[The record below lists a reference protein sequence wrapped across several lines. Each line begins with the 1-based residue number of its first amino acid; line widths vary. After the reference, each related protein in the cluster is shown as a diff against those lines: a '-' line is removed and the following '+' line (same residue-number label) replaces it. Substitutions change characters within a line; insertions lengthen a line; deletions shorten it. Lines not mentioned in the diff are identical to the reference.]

1 MATTYLFRP
10 KNPMLHHCSESFYK
24 AMTFNLNSEKEADYL
39 YYLTSVNVDNGL
51 DIAKKIFKLNSGDTI
66 YLFFFLIQSDYLVL
80 TLILKAI
87 AQIFSKDLKIY
98 YMMHEPRFEKGRIN
112 PIKAFLIFIYHFL
125 FGHLA
130 DKILLPSDKAL
141 FQAKTFIKPD
151 KLYKLN
157 LTFLSPLES
166 LLQKNLQQ
174 LKCSWD
180 NNKTFSLLG
189 RIDIDKNPQGFLDL
203 VNIINEYYPEQARF
217 IRGGRDRNVDVPYD
231 EELII
236 RFSSF
241 LSDSAKS
248 FLFGLTHFVVIPY
261 SFSTQSGVLAEALS
275 YGKLLIINDIP
286 AFSSL
291 KDLNFLFLVDFNNKD
306 AILECIHKLLNMDIC
321 DYENRYWQA
330 VKYFQEH
337 HSETYLLKALK
348 DIL

>member
-1 MATTYLFRP
+1 
-10 KNPMLHHCSESFYK
+10 
-24 AMTFNLNSEKEADYL
+24 MTLTCDFKVEADDL
-39 YYLTSVNVDNGL
+39 YYLTSVNLENSL
-51 DIAKKIFKLNSGDTI
+51 DLAKKVVKLNSGEKI
-66 YLFFFLIQSDYLVL
+66 FLFFFLIQSDYLIL

-87 AQIFSKDLKIY
+87 AKIFSKNLKIY

-112 PIKAFLIFIYHFL
+112 PFKALLIFIYHFL
-125 FGHLA
+125 FGQLA

-141 FQAKTFIKPD
+141 FQAKTFIKSD

-157 LTFLSPLES
+157 LTFLSPPES
-166 LLQKNLQQ
+166 LLHQNLEQ
-174 LKCSWD
+174 LKCSWK
-180 NNKTFSLLG
+180 NHKTFSLLG

-203 VNIINEYYPEQARF
+203 ANIIHEYYPGQARF

-291 KDLNFLFLVDFNNKD
+291 KDLNFLFLVDFNDQD
-306 AILECIHKLLNMDIC
+306 AILKCIHNLFSMDIC
-321 DYENRYWQA
+321 EYENRYWQA

-337 HSETYLLKALK
+337 HSENYLLKALK
-348 DIL
+348 DIC